1 MFIFYPKSS
10 EWMKDSRS
18 KDLDFLNPSFIIVR
32 YCLTLLS
39 TNWNFISTFP
49 SLKKKHFSSLFVD
62 SRGELYFQPTWQL
75 PIGWCDRVFIFA
87 MAGYFRYANEVPRFR
102 GRSKVNRSQRPET
115 VWRDWKEKRK
125 AASDWWPTVEEANQ
139 EPCFFYFP
147 VQEQMIPS
155 SESSAILQSAGGGCA
170 LRTRGR
176 LLLAPFHQ
184 RVVSFFTA
192 SRRWEHAL
200 GRVLSPHLRW
210 TRRRCDATERHGRSI
225 SVADEICMTRWRSV
239 RKVRNPKRP
248 PPPSFATLHGSI
260 ILFHSSS
267 NSK

>member
-18 KDLDFLNPSFIIVR
+18 KDLDFFYPSFIIVR

-139 EPCFFYFP
+139 EPCFFLFP
-147 VQEQMIPS
+147 GPRANDSIVRVQRHSSVGRWRLRIAYTRPPVAGALPPARRFLFYRVATLGTRAWPS
-155 SESSAILQSAGGGCA
+155 ALASFAMDASAMRRDWATRKVHFGRRWNLHDALAQRAKGKKPETSSSAIVRHS
-170 LRTRGR
+170 TR
-176 LLLAPFHQ
+176 LYYL
-184 RVVSFFTA
+184 
-192 SRRWEHAL
+192 
-200 GRVLSPHLRW
+200 
-210 TRRRCDATERHGRSI
+210 I
-225 SVADEICMTRWRSV
+225 SLE
-239 RKVRNPKRP
+239 
-248 PPPSFATLHGSI
+248 
-260 ILFHSSS
+260 
-267 NSK
+267 

>member
-1 MFIFYPKSS
+1 MQMRCLVSGAAPRSTGRNDRKRS
-10 EWMKDSRS
+10 EGTGRKKGRRLLIGGRPLRKPIRSR
-18 KDLDFLNPSFIIVR
+18 V
-32 YCLTLLS
+32 
-39 TNWNFISTFP
+39 
-49 SLKKKHFSSLFVD
+49 
-62 SRGELYFQPTWQL
+62 
-75 PIGWCDRVFIFA
+75 
-87 MAGYFRYANEVPRFR
+87 
-102 GRSKVNRSQRPET
+102 
-115 VWRDWKEKRK
+115 
-125 AASDWWPTVEEANQ
+125 
-139 EPCFFYFP
+139 FFYFP

-260 ILFHSSS
+260 ILFHSSRD
-267 NSK
+267 SK